1 MIYEACDVSACTK
14 PTLKAR
20 NRDRSGLQATSMC
33 TDTDPMCRCVPRAP
47 ERGSWHR
54 PMCTVPDETSELTL
68 KLSVFLPAS
77 TTSTGDGGGGTCAS
91 KGSLSNQGPP
101 QAQGEALEGSRR
113 GCTGLGDN
121 RHECLR
127 AAAGCCGLLPS
138 AALHAPNTVLNA
150 QGILATLR
158 FTLQSVPFPKYLQD
172 M

>member
-1 MIYEACDVSACTK
+1 
-14 PTLKAR
+14 
-20 NRDRSGLQATSMC
+20 
-33 TDTDPMCRCVPRAP
+33 
-47 ERGSWHR
+47 
-54 PMCTVPDETSELTL
+54 MCTVPDETSELTL
-68 KLSVFLPAS
+68 KLSVQHW
-77 TTSTGDGGGGTCAS
+77 GGGGGAGTCAS

-101 QAQGEALEGSRR
+101 QAQGEALEVSRR

-121 RHECLR
+121 RHECLL

-158 FTLQSVPFPKYLQD
+158 FTLQSVPLPKDLQD